1 MSEAYRR
8 FPRIASNHT
17 VLVTKLDGELEQ
29 FALTRTIAVGGCGFL
44 SNERV
49 GQGAIVELLIALD
62 RQNVIK
68 VHGKVVYERALDDG
82 AVEVGVEFIDITDD
96 DAALIERLFDM
107 RERARF
113 AQPPVM

>member
-29 FALTRTIAVGGCGFL
+29 FALTKTIAIGGCGFL

-49 GQGAIVELLIALD
+49 GAGSIVELLIALD
-62 RQNVIK
+62 RENVIK
-68 VHGKVVYERALDDG
+68 VHGKVVYERPLEDG
-82 AVEVGVEFIDITDD
+82 AIDVGVEFIDITDD
-96 DAALIERLFDM
+96 DAALIERLFDR
-107 RERARF
+107 RERTA
-113 AQPPVM
+113 AVAPQSA